1 MRIYQ
6 GQSRIGLVALGALI
20 GTFTGSFAA
29 HSQGDASADWTPQER
44 QFVDDMRAVYQKQGL
59 DMTPEQ
65 AQSAVARFRDQ
76 HPTVQRGVPESEWTP
91 GEVKIIAQARKEFQ
105 KQGLPFTD
113 EQARITVQTMRD
125 RIAKMT
131 GQVAVMQAM
140 TANNGAMMKAM
151 GGPEGTQ
158 LMPPSGS
165 PAAAPAGAPTG
176 TLASEEQIAAQI
188 ARFPSKTGGVSI
200 RQRREGFT
208 VNDQPVVDPEG
219 RISMYGFDVI
229 TGDITFAV
237 DTPSGTVI
245 KFMRA
250 GVSMPPVRIAT
261 AVRGNAGWSV
271 QTAGGQAISGP
282 TLSMMPKGILVSRA
296 GAAFRYD
303 PGQGIKSIAVPDG
316 YVMAP
321 IQRGNIGGTGFML
334 LEKEDATG
342 GGNSTAQML
351 SSFKA
356 LGNQLGLNA
365 KADFALFNGDTGK
378 IIPLNIDAD
387 GQTIT
392 ALSDCYQR
400 SQNSVVSRCYS
411 AQSFESLYSMNGS
424 RNIQHYYW
432 RAQWLNTPQGPIAVT
447 MEDAN
452 KEIFITDLTSGK
464 KVVAFHRVLGIADMD
479 VNQDPNGT
487 VSIKAQLAFSH
498 ESVDDAVA
506 FLANAASGTVAVAKP

>member
-1 MRIYQ
+1 MRMYQ
-6 GQSRIGLVALGALI
+6 SPGRFGLIALGVLV
-20 GTFTGSFAA
+20 GTLTGSFDA
-29 HSQGDASADWTPQER
+29 HSQGNSPSDWTPQER

-65 AQSAVARFRDQ
+65 AQGAVARFRDQ
-76 HPTVQRGVPESEWTP
+76 HPAAQRGVPESEWTP
-91 GEVKIIAQARKEFQ
+91 GEVKIVAQAREECRKR
-105 KQGLPFTD
+105 GMPFTD
-113 EQARITVQTMRD
+113 EQARITVQTMREQM
-125 RIAKMT
+125 AKMT
-131 GQVAVMQAM
+131 GQVAVMRAM
-140 TANNGAMMKAM
+140 TANNGAMMQAM
-151 GGPEGTQ
+151 GAREGAQ
-158 LMPPSGS
+158 PMLQSDL
-165 PAAAPAGAPTG
+165 PASASAG
-176 TLASEEQIAAQI
+176 TLVSEEQIAAQI
-188 ARFPSKTGGVSI
+188 ACFPPKTGGVSI

-219 RISMYGFDVI
+219 RITMYGFDVI

-237 DTPSGTVI
+237 DTPSGTVV

-261 AVRGNAGWSV
+261 ASRGNAGWSV
-271 QTAGGQAISGP
+271 QTASGQAISGP

-303 PGQGIKSIAVPDG
+303 PGQGVKSIAVPDG

-334 LEKEDATG
+334 IEKEDATG
-342 GGNSTAQML
+342 GGNSTAQLL

-365 KADFALFNGDTGK
+365 KADFALLNGDTGK
-378 IIPLNIDAD
+378 LIPLNIDAD
-387 GQTIT
+387 GQTVT

-400 SQNSVVSRCYS
+400 SANSVVSRCYS
-411 AQSFESLYSMNGS
+411 AQSFESLYSTNGT

-432 RAQWLNTPQGPIAVT
+432 RAQWLSTPQGPIAVT

-452 KEIFITDLTSGK
+452 KEIFITDLTTGK
-464 KVVAFHRVLGIADMD
+464 KVVAFHRALGIADMD

-498 ESVDDAVA
+498 ESVDDAGG
-506 FLANAASGTVAVAKP
+506 FLANASSDAIAAAKP

>member
-1 MRIYQ
+1 MRIYKIHR
-6 GQSRIGLVALGALI
+6 GIGVISLGALLM
-20 GTFTGSFAA
+20 GTLAGSFDA
-29 HSQGDASADWTPQER
+29 HSQDASPNDWTPQER
-44 QFVDDMRAVYQKQGL
+44 QFVEDMRAVYQKQGIDL
-59 DMTPEQ
+59 SPEQ
-65 AQSAVARFRDQ
+65 AQGAVMRFRDQ
-76 HPTVQRGVPESEWTP
+76 HPTAQRGVPESQWTP
-91 GEVKIIAQARKEFQ
+91 GEVKVVAQAREEYR
-105 KQGLPFTD
+105 KQGMPFTD

-125 RIAKMT
+125 QIARMT
-131 GQVAVMQAM
+131 GQVAVIRGMTANRGAMMQAM
-140 TANNGAMMKAM
+140 QAPVGVQSMLQNDAA
-151 GGPEGTQ
+151 
-158 LMPPSGS
+158 
-165 PAAAPAGAPTG
+165 AAAPAGTPV
-176 TLASEEQIAAQI
+176 SEGQIAAQI
-188 ARFPSKTGGVSI
+188 AHFPPKTGGVAI

-219 RISMYGFDVI
+219 RITMYGFDVI

-237 DTPSGTVI
+237 ETPSVTVV

-261 AVRGNAGWSV
+261 AVQGNAGWSV

-282 TLSMMPKGILVSRA
+282 TLSMMPRGLLVSRA

-303 PGQGIKSIAVPDG
+303 PGQGVKSIAVPDG
-316 YVMAP
+316 YVIAP

-334 LEKEDATG
+334 LEKEVATG
-342 GGNSTAQML
+342 GSNSAAQML

-378 IIPLNIDAD
+378 LIPLNIDAD
-387 GQTIT
+387 GQTVT

-400 SQNSVVSRCYS
+400 SANSIVNRCYS
-411 AQSFESLYSMNGS
+411 AQSFESLYSMNGT

-432 RAQWLNTPQGPIAVT
+432 RVLWLNTPQGPMAIT

-452 KEIFITDLTSGK
+452 KEIFIMDLTSGK
-464 KVVAFHRVLGIADMD
+464 KVVAFHRTLGIADMD

-498 ESVDDAVA
+498 ESVDDASA
-506 FLANAASGTVAVAKP
+506 FLANAPSSTVAAANR

>member
-1 MRIYQ
+1 MRMYQ
-6 GQSRIGLVALGALI
+6 GQRRIGLITLGALI
-20 GTFTGSFAA
+20 GTLTGSFAA
-29 HSQGDASADWTPQER
+29 HSQGDSPADWTPQER

-59 DMTPEQ
+59 EMTPEQ
-65 AQSAVARFRDQ
+65 TQGAVTRFRDQ
-76 HPTVQRGVPESEWTP
+76 HPTAQRGVPESEWTP
-91 GEVKIIAQARKEFQ
+91 GEVKIIAQAREQ
-105 KQGLPFTD
+105 CRKQGLPFTD

-140 TANNGAMMKAM
+140 TANHGAMMQAM
-151 GGPEGTQ
+151 RGPEGAQ
-158 LMPPSGS
+158 LMPQSDP
-165 PAAAPAGAPTG
+165 PAAAAAGG
-176 TLASEEQIAAQI
+176 LVSEEQIAAQI
-188 ARFPSKTGGVSI
+188 ARFPPKTGGVAI

-229 TGDITFAV
+229 SGDITFAV
-237 DTPSGTVI
+237 DTPRGTIV
-245 KFMRA
+245 KYMRA
-250 GVSMPPVRIAT
+250 GVSMPSVRIAT
-261 AVRGNAGWSV
+261 AIRGDAGWSV

-303 PGQGIKSIAVPDG
+303 PGQGVKSIAVPDG
-316 YVMAP
+316 YVLAP
-321 IQRGNIGGTGFML
+321 IQRGNIGATGFML

-342 GGNSTAQML
+342 GGGSTAQML
-351 SSFKA
+351 NSFKA

-400 SQNSVVSRCYS
+400 SANSMVSRCYS
-411 AQSFESLYSMNGS
+411 AQSFESLYSMNGN

-432 RAQWLNTPQGPIAVT
+432 RAQWLNTPQGAIAVT

-452 KEIFITDLTSGK
+452 KQIFITDLATGK
-464 KVVAFHRVLGIADMD
+464 KVVAFHRALGIADME

-498 ESVDDAVA
+498 ESVDDAVG
-506 FLANAASGTVAVAKP
+506 FLANASSSTIAAAKP

>member
-1 MRIYQ
+1 MRMHQ
-6 GQSRIGLVALGALI
+6 SPSRIGLIALGALF
-20 GTFTGSFAA
+20 GTLTGSFDA
-29 HSQGDASADWTPQER
+29 HSQGNSPGDWTPQER

-65 AQSAVARFRDQ
+65 AQGAVTRFRDQ
-76 HPTVQRGVPESEWTP
+76 HPTAQRGIPESEWTS
-91 GEVKIIAQARKEFQ
+91 GEIKIVAQAREECRKR
-105 KQGLPFTD
+105 GMPFTD
-113 EQARITVQTMRD
+113 EQARLTVQTMRD
-125 RIAKMT
+125 QIARMT
-131 GQVAVMQAM
+131 GQVAVMRAM
-140 TANNGAMMKAM
+140 TANNGAMMQAM
-151 GGPEGTQ
+151 RAPEGAQ
-158 LMPPSGS
+158 SMSQSDP
-165 PAAAPAGAPTG
+165 PAAAPAG
-176 TLASEEQIAAQI
+176 TLGSEEQIATQI
-188 ARFPSKTGGVSI
+188 ARFPAKTGGVSI

-219 RISMYGFDVI
+219 RITMYGFDVI

-237 DTPSGTVI
+237 DTPSGTVV

-261 AVRGNAGWSV
+261 AIRGNAGWSV

-303 PGQGIKSIAVPDG
+303 PGQGVKSIAVPDG

-356 LGNQLGLNA
+356 LGSQLGLNA
-365 KADFALFNGDTGK
+365 KADFALLNGDTGK
-378 IIPLNIDAD
+378 LIPLNIDAD
-387 GQTIT
+387 GQTVT

-400 SQNSVVSRCYS
+400 SVNSMVSRCYS
-411 AQSFESLYSMNGS
+411 AQSFESLYSTNGT

-452 KEIFITDLTSGK
+452 KKIFITDLTTGK
-464 KVVAFHRVLGIADMD
+464 KVVAFHRTLGIADMD

-487 VSIKAQLAFSH
+487 VSINAQLAFSH
-498 ESVDDAVA
+498 ESVDDASG
-506 FLANAASGTVAVAKP
+506 FLANASSGTIAAVKP